1 MNQKANECIKCT
13 VEQCKNHC
21 DCQDYC
27 TLDCITVGTHESN
40 PTMNQC
46 TDCKSFELKKRKT
59 GGWYNPSPGF
69 FTIPPIPAY

>member
-46 TDCKSFELKKRKT
+46 TDCKSFELK
-59 GGWYNPSPGF
+59 
-69 FTIPPIPAY
+69 